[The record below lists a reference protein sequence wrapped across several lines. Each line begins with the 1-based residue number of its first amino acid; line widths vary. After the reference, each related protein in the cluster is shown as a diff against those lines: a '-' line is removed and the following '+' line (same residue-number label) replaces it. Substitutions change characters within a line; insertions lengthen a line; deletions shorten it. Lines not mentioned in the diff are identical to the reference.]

1 MEEKRDLR
9 IQKTYNALC
18 SAFLALLNEKKFEEI
33 TVNELCDRA
42 LVGRGTFYKHFA
54 DKYEFFGFMVKEI
67 YQDYTSQVAAQS
79 DSRDPIA
86 YYTNLIHAGLAF
98 MEQNAGFVNSLESSN
113 MFMLLQEIGSREVS
127 EELVARLKM
136 DEEAGYRFPADP
148 ELMAQ
153 LIQGALLQAVRWWLL
168 HRDQI
173 SKESMQ
179 RQLSSLVE
187 LVYASAWKGKTGCVN
202 AQPPTAKGSWTGGD
216 R

>member
-54 DKYEFFGFMVKEI
+54 DKYEFFGFMVKVI
-67 YQDYTSQVAAQS
+67 YHDYTSQVEAQG
-79 DSRDPIA
+79 DANDPIV
-86 YYTNLIHAGLAF
+86 YYNHLIHAGLEF
-98 MEQNAGFVNSLESSN
+98 MEQNAGLVDSLESSST
-113 MFMLLQEIGSREVS
+113 FMLLQEIGSREVS

-136 DEEAGYRFPADP
+136 DEKAGYRFPADP

-153 LIQGALLQAVRWWLL
+153 LIQGALLQGVRWWLL
-168 HRDQI
+168 HREQI

-179 RQLSSLVE
+179 RQLSSLME
-187 LVYASAWKGKTGCVN
+187 LVYNSAQN
-202 AQPPTAKGSWTGGD
+202 ERMGGANG
-216 R
+216 